1 MLSLKMA
8 KNGICLG
15 LQANKMSFFQNKYP
29 QNAYMPQMSRIGP
42 ILSVLAPL
50 RFILTLIFKLNFFI
64 LDLTVHLLHLESDA
78 K

>member
-1 MLSLKMA
+1 
-8 KNGICLG
+8 
-15 LQANKMSFFQNKYP
+15 MSFFKISAP
-29 QNAYMPQMSRIGP
+29 KNACMPQMSRIGP
-42 ILSVLAPL
+42 TLSVLAPL

>member
-1 MLSLKMA
+1 
-8 KNGICLG
+8 
-15 LQANKMSFFQNKYP
+15 
-29 QNAYMPQMSRIGP
+29 MPQISRIGP
-42 ILSVLAPL
+42 ILSVLASL

>member
-1 MLSLKMA
+1 
-8 KNGICLG
+8 
-15 LQANKMSFFQNKYP
+15 
-29 QNAYMPQMSRIGP
+29 MPQMSRIGP
-42 ILSVLAPL
+42 TLSVLAPL